1 LKIISEFLFQQTTFV
16 YLAASFKLKPTMLTK
31 KVPFYLL
38 ILTFLISSLISI
50 LGFICIKSTSQ
61 DEISENDNSI
71 ISENRSFCNL
81 NIGRLNGYQ
90 YIHPL
95 LYAEPKCESE
105 ELADCKNQINQIIEN
120 NKSNGKIISASVYVR
135 EFSQAQWIS
144 INPSELYSPG
154 SLLKVPELMA
164 LYKMNEIQPGFLDK
178 AIEYTDVNKTKS
190 DRVINF
196 ETTHHIKL
204 GNKYTVRELIKFMI
218 VYSDNDATMLLN
230 ALIDKSVFSKIF
242 TDIGLKE
249 PDYKAFDYKMNVA
262 DYSIFLKELYNGS
275 YLSFKNSEECLSL
288 LSKTEFKDG
297 IISGLP
303 TNCTVCHK
311 FGEGGPTS
319 EPNFSQAAIVYC
331 GKTPYI
337 ISIMTKGKD
346 IKSLPAVSAEISKKV
361 YQVMSSR

>member
-1 LKIISEFLFQQTTFV
+1 
-16 YLAASFKLKPTMLTK
+16 MLTK

-38 ILTFLISSLISI
+38 IITFLISSLISI
-50 LGFICIKSTSQ
+50 LGFCYLKSNANNENP
-61 DEISENDNSI
+61 EIDNST
-71 ISENRSFCNL
+71 NPANGSFCNL
-81 NIGRLNGYQ
+81 NIGRLNGFQ

-95 LYAEPKCESE
+95 LYAEPRCESE

-120 NKSNGKIISASVYVR
+120 NTANGKIISASVYVR
-135 EFSQAQWIS
+135 EFTQAQWIS
-144 INPSELYSPG
+144 INASELYSPG

-178 AIEYTDVNKTKS
+178 VIEYSDANKTKS
-190 DRVINF
+190 NRVINF
-196 ETTHHIKL
+196 ETNHHIKL

-249 PDYKAFDYKMNVA
+249 PDYKSSDYKMNVA

-275 YLSFKNSEECLSL
+275 YLNFKNSEECLSL
-288 LSKTEFKDG
+288 LSQTEFSEG
-297 IISGLP
+297 MVSGLP
-303 TNCTVCHK
+303 TNCIVCHK

-319 EPNFSQAAIVYC
+319 EPNFSEGAIVYC
-331 GKTPYI
+331 GRTPYI

-346 IKSLPAVSAEISKKV
+346 MKTLPSVSAEISKKV
-361 YQVMSSR
+361 YQIMSLH

>member
-1 LKIISEFLFQQTTFV
+1 
-16 YLAASFKLKPTMLTK
+16 MLTK

-38 ILTFLISSLISI
+38 IITFLFSSLISI
-50 LGFICIKSTSQ
+50 LGFSYLKSNPN
-61 DEISENDNSI
+61 SENTEIDNSI
-71 ISENRSFCNL
+71 IPANGSFCNL

-90 YIHPL
+90 FIHPL

-105 ELADCKNQINQIIEN
+105 ELADCKNQITQIIDN
-120 NKSNGKIISASVYVR
+120 NIANGKIISASVYVR
-135 EFSQAQWIS
+135 EFTQAQWIS

-164 LYKMNEIQPGFLDK
+164 LYKMNEIKPGFLDK
-178 AIEYTDVNKTKS
+178 VIEYTDAKKTKS
-190 DRVINF
+190 DRIINF
-196 ETTHHIKL
+196 ETNHHIEL

-230 ALIDKSVFSKIF
+230 ELIDKSVFSKIF
-242 TDIGLKE
+242 TDIGLKDI
-249 PDYKAFDYKMNVA
+249 DYKSSDYKMNVA

-297 IISGLP
+297 IISGLAA
-303 TNCTVCHK
+303 NCVVCHK

-319 EPNFSQAAIVYC
+319 EPNFSEGAIVYC
-331 GKTPYI
+331 GRTPYI

-346 IKSLPAVSAEISKKV
+346 MKSLPAVSAEISKKV
-361 YQVMSSR
+361 YQVMSTH

>member
-1 LKIISEFLFQQTTFV
+1 
-16 YLAASFKLKPTMLTK
+16 MLTK

-38 ILTFLISSLISI
+38 ILTFFISSLISI
-50 LGFICIKSTSQ
+50 LGFVCLKSNSQ
-61 DEISENDNSI
+61 NEIPEIDHSI
-71 ISENRSFCNL
+71 NTANGSFCNL

-90 YIHPL
+90 FIHPL

-120 NKSNGKIISASVYVR
+120 NKSNGKIISASIYVR
-135 EFSQAQWIS
+135 EFTQAQWIS

-164 LYKMNEIQPGFLDK
+164 LYKMNEINSGFLDK
-178 AIEYTDVNKTKS
+178 VIEYTDVNKTKS
-190 DRVINF
+190 NRVINF
-196 ETTHHIKL
+196 ESKQHIKL
-204 GNKYTVRELIKFMI
+204 GNRYTVRELIKYMI

-230 ALIDKSVFSKIF
+230 ELIDKSVFSKIF
-242 TDIGLKE
+242 TDIGLKDI
-249 PDYKAFDYKMNVA
+249 DYKASDYKMNVA

-275 YLSFKNSEECLSL
+275 YLNFKNSEECLSL

-303 TNCTVCHK
+303 ANCIVCHK
-311 FGEGGPTS
+311 FGEGGPVS
-319 EPNFSQAAIVYC
+319 EPNFSEAAIVYC
-331 GKTPYI
+331 GRTPYI

-361 YQVMSSR
+361 YQVMSLH

>member
-1 LKIISEFLFQQTTFV
+1 
-16 YLAASFKLKPTMLTK
+16 MLTK

-38 ILTFLISSLISI
+38 ILTFFISSLISI
-50 LGFICIKSTSQ
+50 LGFVCLKSNYQ
-61 DEISENDNSI
+61 NEISEIDNSLI
-71 ISENRSFCNL
+71 PANNSFCNL
-81 NIGRLNGYQ
+81 NIGRLHGFQ
-90 YIHPL
+90 FIHPL
-95 LYAEPKCESE
+95 LYAEPKCESD
-105 ELADCKNQINQIIEN
+105 ELANCKNQINQIIES
-120 NKSNGKIISASVYVR
+120 NKANGKMITASVYVR
-135 EFSQAQWIS
+135 EFNQAQWIS

-178 AIEYTDVNKTKS
+178 VIEYNDVNKTKS

-196 ETTHHIKL
+196 ESKQHIKL
-204 GNKYTVRELIKFMI
+204 GNKYTIRELIKYMI
-218 VYSDNDATMLLN
+218 VFSDNDATMLLN

-249 PDYKAFDYKMNVA
+249 PDYKSSEYKMNVA

-303 TNCTVCHK
+303 ANCIVCHK
-311 FGEGGPTS
+311 FGEGGPVS
-319 EPNFSQAAIVYC
+319 EPNFSEAAIVYC
-331 GKTPYI
+331 ARTPYI

-361 YQVMSSR
+361 YQIMSSR

>member
-1 LKIISEFLFQQTTFV
+1 MK
-16 YLAASFKLKPTMLTK
+16 TMLTK
-31 KVPFYLL
+31 KVPLYLL
-38 ILTFLISSLISI
+38 LLTFFVFLLITIF
-50 LGFICIKSTSQ
+50 GFSYLKSNAQVESP
-61 DEISENDNSI
+61 EIENTINPAKG
-71 ISENRSFCNL
+71 SFCNL
-81 NIGRLNGYQ
+81 NIGRLKGYQ

-105 ELADCKNQINQIIEN
+105 ELADCKNQITQIIDN
-120 NKSNGKIISASVYVR
+120 NIANGKIISASVYVR
-135 EFSQAQWIS
+135 EFTQAQWIS

-178 AIEYTDVNKTKS
+178 TVEYNDANKTKS
-190 DRVINF
+190 NRVINF
-196 ETTHHIKL
+196 ESKQHIKL
-204 GNKYTVRELIKFMI
+204 GNKYTVRELIKYMI

-230 ALIDKSVFSKIF
+230 ELIDKSVFSKIF
-242 TDIGLKE
+242 TDIGLKDI
-249 PDYKAFDYKMNVA
+249 DYKASDYKMNVA

-275 YLSFKNSEECLSL
+275 YLNFKNSEECLSL

-303 TNCTVCHK
+303 ANCVVCHK

-319 EPNFSQAAIVYC
+319 EPNFSEGAIVYC
-331 GKTPYI
+331 GRTPYI

-346 IKSLPAVSAEISKKV
+346 MKLLPAVSAEISKKV
-361 YQVMSSR
+361 YQVMSLRP

>member
-1 LKIISEFLFQQTTFV
+1 MK
-16 YLAASFKLKPTMLTK
+16 TMLTK

-38 ILTFLISSLISI
+38 IFTFLISSFISI
-50 LGFICIKSTSQ
+50 VGFSCLKSNSEN
-61 DEISENDNSI
+61 EISEINKSTNPT
-71 ISENRSFCNL
+71 NGSFCNL
-81 NIGRLNGYQ
+81 KIGRLNGYKF
-90 YIHPL
+90 IHPL

-120 NKSNGKIISASVYVR
+120 NKSIGKIISASVYLR
-135 EFSQAQWIS
+135 EFTEAQWIS

-178 AIEYTDVNKTKS
+178 TIEYTDVNKIKS

-196 ETTHHIKL
+196 ETNHHIKL

-230 ALIDKSVFSKIF
+230 ALIDKSVFTKIF
-242 TDIGLKE
+242 TDIGLKG
-249 PDYKAFDYKMNVA
+249 PDYKSSDYKMNVA

-275 YLSFKNSEECLSL
+275 YLNFKNSEECLSL

-297 IISGLP
+297 MISGLP
-303 TNCTVCHK
+303 VNCIVSHK
-311 FGEGGPTS
+311 FGEGGSVS
-319 EPNFSQAAIVYC
+319 EPNFSEAAIVYC
-331 GKTPYI
+331 GETPYI

-346 IKSLPAVSAEISKKV
+346 IKSLPAVSAEISRKV
-361 YQVMSSR
+361 YQVMSLRQ

>member
-1 LKIISEFLFQQTTFV
+1 
-16 YLAASFKLKPTMLTK
+16 MLTK

-38 ILTFLISSLISI
+38 IITFLISSLISI
-50 LGFICIKSTSQ
+50 LGFSYLKSNPNNEKS
-61 DEISENDNSI
+61 EIDNSI
-71 ISENRSFCNL
+71 IPGNGSFCNL

-105 ELADCKNQINQIIEN
+105 ELADCKNQINQIIES
-120 NKSNGKIISASVYVR
+120 NKANGKIISASVYVR
-135 EFSQAQWIS
+135 EFTQAQWIS

-164 LYKMNEIQPGFLDK
+164 LYKMNEMQPGFLDK
-178 AIEYTDVNKTKS
+178 TVEYTDANQTKS

-196 ETTHHIKL
+196 ESNQHIKL
-204 GNKYTVRELIKFMI
+204 GNNYTVRELIKFMI

-242 TDIGLKE
+242 TDIGLKG
-249 PDYKAFDYKMNVA
+249 PDYKSSDYKMNVA

-288 LSKTEFKDG
+288 LSKTEFKEG
-297 IISGLP
+297 IISGLAA
-303 TNCTVCHK
+303 NCVVCHK

-319 EPNFSQAAIVYC
+319 EPNFSEAAIVYC
-331 GKTPYI
+331 GRTPYI

-346 IKSLPAVSAEISKKV
+346 MKLLPAVSAEISKKV
-361 YQVMSSR
+361 YQIMSTRP

>member
-1 LKIISEFLFQQTTFV
+1 MFNLQRLQDKM
-16 YLAASFKLKPTMLTK
+16 KTMLTK
-31 KVPFYLL
+31 KVPLYLL
-38 ILTFLISSLISI
+38 ILTFFVFLLISI
-50 LGFICIKSTSQ
+50 FGFSYLKSNSK
-61 DEISENDNSI
+61 DENPEIDNSI
-71 ISENRSFCNL
+71 NPENRSFCNL
-81 NIGRLNGYQ
+81 NIGRLKGYQ

-105 ELADCKNQINQIIEN
+105 ELADCKNQINQIIES
-120 NKSNGKIISASVYVR
+120 NKANGKIISASVYLR
-135 EFSQAQWIS
+135 EFTQAQWIS

-178 AIEYTDVNKTKS
+178 IVEYTDANQTKS

-196 ETTHHIKL
+196 ESNQHIKL

-230 ALIDKSVFSKIF
+230 ALIEKSVFSKIF
-242 TDIGLKE
+242 TDIGLKG
-249 PDYKAFDYKMNVA
+249 PDYKSSDYKMNVA

-275 YLSFKNSEECLSL
+275 YLNFKNSEECLSL

-297 IISGLP
+297 MISGLP
-303 TNCTVCHK
+303 VNCIVSHK
-311 FGEGGPTS
+311 FGEGGSVT
-319 EPNFSQAAIVYC
+319 EPNFSEAAIVYC

-361 YQVMSSR
+361 YQVMSTL